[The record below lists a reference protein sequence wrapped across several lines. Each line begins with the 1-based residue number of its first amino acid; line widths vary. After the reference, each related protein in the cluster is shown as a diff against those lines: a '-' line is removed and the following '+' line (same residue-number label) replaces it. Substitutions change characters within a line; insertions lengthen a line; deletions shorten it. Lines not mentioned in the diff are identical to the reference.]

1 MEKECRDCWNNY
13 HCPVCSEGYEGVDP
27 DACPYNSD
35 KMVDIPNFTPPPP
48 TSPDYLMI
56 GRYDNKETR
65 IEQKLLFE
73 L

>member
-1 MEKECRDCWNNY
+1 M
-13 HCPVCSEGYEGVDP
+13 PGVGITE
-27 DACPYNSD
+27 NFFN
-35 KMVDIPNFTPPPP
+35 MVDIPNFTPPPP

-56 GRYDNKETR
+56 GRYDNEETR